1 MANAVPPG
9 ICIKF
14 YIAFSSQKY
23 KSRRGKREKYRREKS
38 SCPSYGKRLSSKTDQ
53 GESAFVKR
61 LNRFSVSAAF
71 LLWTEMCVDRACG
84 LVLSTTSWRFTS
96 SFYYKSRAKLFWI
109 KRFDDVVKMKGLS
122 RFRWLVDKC
131 LKCLRDNICDKN
143 DFLLIIDYAEWLVF
157 SNSEYKC
164 YKNVLILIYM
174 LQREFYKKKSSFY
187 ISHKRKIWNE
197 YLNRNKVK
205 FMSFFLTSIF
215 LVM

>member
-23 KSRRGKREKYRREKS
+23 ESRRGKREKYGREKS
-38 SCPSYGKRLSSKTDQ
+38 SCPSYGKRPSSKTDQ

-109 KRFDDVVKMKGLS
+109 KRFDDVVKMKG
-122 RFRWLVDKC
+122 C
-131 LKCLRDNICDKN
+131 
-143 DFLLIIDYAEWLVF
+143 
-157 SNSEYKC
+157 
-164 YKNVLILIYM
+164 LILDGWLINVWNACGIIFVIRMISCWSLIM
-174 LQREFYKKKSSFY
+174 L
-187 ISHKRKIWNE
+187 ND
-197 YLNRNKVK
+197 
-205 FMSFFLTSIF
+205 
-215 LVM
+215 